1 MANSINGMFDA
12 NALQAVH
19 WRKWLEQ
26 LGLSVRLYSDR
37 LGQLAQRVEAALPDT
52 QAEAAAWNVPDAPLD
67 KIAALVQS
75 RSKVLQ
81 AVRQ

>member
-1 MANSINGMFDA
+1 
-12 NALQAVH
+12 
-19 WRKWLEQ
+19 
-26 LGLSVRLYSDR
+26 
-37 LGQLAQRVEAALPDT
+37 
-52 QAEAAAWNVPDAPLD
+52 VPDAPLD